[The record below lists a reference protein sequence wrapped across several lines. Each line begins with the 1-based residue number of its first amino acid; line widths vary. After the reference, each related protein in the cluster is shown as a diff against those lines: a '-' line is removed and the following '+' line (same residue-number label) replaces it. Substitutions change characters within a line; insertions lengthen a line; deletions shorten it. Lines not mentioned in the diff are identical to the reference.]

1 MSQIQRND
9 RCRRGVSAPE
19 RSGRAEKPAGVQT
32 TSIGMEVGA
41 RPNIAVEEI
50 EIYRLA
56 VMQQI
61 ATEHVFA

>member
-1 MSQIQRND
+1 
-9 RCRRGVSAPE
+9 
-19 RSGRAEKPAGVQT
+19 
-32 TSIGMEVGA
+32 MEVGA